1 MFYMIYEAAVCC
13 QYHDMNNSLSTFPRV
28 SMAFRL
34 NSKQFHPCLNRI
46 INKGLQYKQFMRLK
60 NIFEVQCDIPAQLTL
75 YWEILSASVKR
86 YHITLLWHLNFLVVN
101 IISLSKL
108 SAHCWFPNLC
118 NIQNLPV
125 ACKFYLL
132 WSYILSLYKLLKKMT
147 FKFEIIIWG
156 FNCAVG
162 SSNRISVMEH

>member
-1 MFYMIYEAAVCC
+1 MFLTLLEQRWTASIGETTISYYFSQNIS
-13 QYHDMNNSLSTFPRV
+13 QD
-28 SMAFRL
+28 
-34 NSKQFHPCLNRI
+34 KQI
-46 INKGLQYKQFMRLK
+46 MRLK

-75 YWEILSASVKR
+75 YWEILSASVGR

-108 SAHCWFPNLC
+108 SAHGWFPNLC

-156 FNCAVG
+156 FNWAVG
-162 SSNRISVMEH
+162 SSNRISVMEHLSQ